1 MDQFKFDFSNYLKTV
16 QPTIVRIIII
26 GVITLAFMVF
36 MEVGF
41 YQEFTTMTIVECSGN
56 GYNGTTSSMSLDN
69 CFLEG
74 VPECLNQYFH
84 TNSKYSLNF
93 PVSLFGLQGDEYS
106 GLILLISFICFIL
119 EVILYLTLD
128 YLLFLKRKRIQNIL
142 ASSKIFIDGEKKHE
156 VRLTIFLF
164 VNILVF
170 MALKVVWIYWRNHQY
185 GDMPCNGLNIHLLF
199 GNNMVSSISLI
210 VQFFITYVFFPL
222 MYFIAYVNL
231 LSDLDFKNMMSHL
244 SYSTV
249 KQFKNITIFD
259 IFKYQDLID
268 RVINE
273 KYQDRSVF
281 IRFIKSHTFTF
292 NQTSD
297 DEICEILLQHKA
309 LNPHEFKQMLYSE
322 GIDVSINN
330 NNNNNNSN
338 NNINSIDD
346 GRSDLFN
353 NNNLISQRQQQEPNE
368 KTKLLN

>member
-16 QPTIVRIIII
+16 QPTIVRIIVI
-26 GVITLAFMVF
+26 GIITLGFMVF

-56 GYNGTTSSMSLDN
+56 GNNGTTNSMSLDN
-69 CFLEG
+69 CFIEG
-74 VPECLNQYFH
+74 VPECLNDYFH
-84 TNSKYSLNF
+84 TDSKYSLNF
-93 PVSLFGLQGDEYS
+93 PVSLFGLQGDQYS
-106 GLILLISFICFIL
+106 GLILLISFICFVL

-128 YLLFLKRKRIQNIL
+128 YLLYLKRKRIQNIL
-142 ASSKIFIDGEKKHE
+142 ASSKIFIEGEKKHE

-170 MALKVVWIYWRNHQY
+170 MGLKFVWVYWRNHQY

-199 GNNMVSSISLI
+199 GTNMVSSISLI
-210 VQFFITYVFFPL
+210 VQFFLTYAFFPL

-268 RVINE
+268 HVINE

-281 IRFIKSHTFTF
+281 VRFIKSHTFTF

-297 DEICEILLQHKA
+297 EEICEILLQHKA
-309 LNPHEFKQMLYSE
+309 LNPHEFKPMLYSANE
-322 GIDVSINN
+322 GVDISINNIDDGRSDLFDNNN

-338 NNINSIDD
+338 NNV
-346 GRSDLFN
+346 
-353 NNNLISQRQQQEPNE
+353 ISQRQQQEPNE
-368 KTKLLN
+368 KSKLLN

>member
-16 QPTIVRIIII
+16 QPSIIRIIII
-26 GVITLAFMVF
+26 GILTLGFMVF

-41 YQEFTTMTIVECSGN
+41 YGEFTTMTIVECSGN
-56 GYNGTTSSMSLDN
+56 GKNGTTDSMSLDN

-74 VPECLNQYFH
+74 VPECLNGYFN

-106 GLILLISFICFIL
+106 GFILLISFVCFLL
-119 EVILYLTLD
+119 EVMLYLALD

-142 ASSKIFIDGEKKHE
+142 AGSKIFIEGEKKHE
-156 VRLTIFLF
+156 VRLTIFLL
-164 VNILVF
+164 VNIFIF
-170 MALKVVWIYWRNHQY
+170 MGLKVVWIYWRNHQY
-185 GDMPCNGLNIHLLF
+185 GDMPCNGLNIHLSF

-210 VQFFITYVFFPL
+210 VQFFLTYIFFPL

-281 IRFIKSHTFTF
+281 VRFIKSHTFTF
-292 NQTSD
+292 YQTTD
-297 DEICEILLQHKA
+297 EEICEILLQHKA
-309 LNPHEFKQMLYSE
+309 LNPHEFKSMLYSGVE
-322 GIDVSINN
+322 GVDISINN
-330 NNNNNNSN
+330 
-338 NNINSIDD
+338 IDD

-353 NNNLISQRQQQEPNE
+353 DKNNNNNSNVISQHQSQEPNE